1 LANYSIR
8 DLEKLSGIKAH
19 TIRIWEQRYHFI
31 EPRRSATNIRYYT
44 DEDLQYLLNV
54 AFLNRNGLRISK
66 ISKMSRIDISKKVA
80 SISQDSL
87 ENSNQLQALTM
98 AMIELNEDKFEHTL
112 KAAIDKEG
120 FDQVLSGIILPFLE
134 KLSLLWLTGSISA
147 ANEQFINHLIR
158 QKIAVHS
165 EALPIPDAEAAALR
179 PKAIL
184 FEPFADEQELM
195 LTLVNYLFR
204 SKGCK
209 TMYLGKG
216 INLKNLSAACSAFHP
231 NCFYVM
237 LSEGNSKN
245 NPQDFLIKLG
255 QEYPEL
261 QIIVNSKAVLK
272 THLLPDNIVI
282 LENFS
287 EFMEF
292 LEEIE

>member
-19 TIRIWEQRYHFI
+19 TIRIWEHRYHII
-31 EPRRSATNIRYYT
+31 EPKRSITNIRFYT

-66 ISKMSRIDISKKVA
+66 ISKMSQIDISKKVT
-80 SISQDSL
+80 SISHDSL

-98 AMIELNEDKFEHTL
+98 AMIELNEEKFEQILRT
-112 KAAIDKEG
+112 AIEKEG
-120 FDQVLSGIILPFLE
+120 FDQVISGIILPFLE

-147 ANEQFINHLIR
+147 ANEQFINYLIR
-158 QKIAVHS
+158 QKIAVYCD
-165 EALPIPDAEAAALR
+165 ALAIPDAEKAALR

-195 LTLVNYLFR
+195 LTLVNYLLR

-216 INLKNLSAACSAFHP
+216 INLKNLSAATAAFHP

-255 QEYPEL
+255 QEYPNL

-272 THLLPDNIVI
+272 THLLPDNVVI
-282 LENFS
+282 LENFA
-287 EFMEF
+287 EFLEF

>member
-1 LANYSIR
+1 MANYSIR

-19 TIRIWEQRYHFI
+19 TIRIWEQRYHII
-31 EPRRSATNIRYYT
+31 EPKRSTTNIRFYN
-44 DEDLQYLLNV
+44 DEDLQYVLNV

-66 ISKMSRIDISKKVA
+66 ISKMSRVEISKKVA
-80 SISQDSL
+80 SISQDTL
-87 ENSNQLQALTM
+87 ENSNQLQAMTM
-98 AMIELNEDKFEHTL
+98 AMIELNEEKFEHTL
-112 KAAIDKEG
+112 KSAIEKEG
-120 FDQVLSGIILPFLE
+120 FDQVLNGIILPFLE

-158 QKIAVHS
+158 QKIAVYCES
-165 EALPIPDAEAAALR
+165 LPLPEPEKEALR

-216 INLKNLSAACSAFHP
+216 INLKNLSAAYSVFKP
-231 NCFYVM
+231 NGLYVM
-237 LSEGNSKN
+237 LSEGNAKN
-245 NPQDFLIKLG
+245 NPQDFLNKLG
-255 QEYPEL
+255 QEYPVL

-272 THLLPDNIVI
+272 THLLPDNVVV
-282 LENFS
+282 LENFN
-287 EFMEF
+287 EFLEF